1 MVLLKVTCVFRK
13 GFDKMIEI
21 IKAIFYGIIEGI
33 TEWLPVSSTGHLIL
47 FENFWNFNSTAAF
60 IEMFRVVIQLGAILA
75 VVVVFFRDIWP
86 FACKKKYALKPDD
99 KAISCIVLKWDIV
112 TLWFKIIVACLPAIV
127 YGVLF
132 DDDVSEIFGKA
143 IGNSTI
149 KLEFLIVTAMLF
161 LVGILFIVIENKN
174 KGLTPNVSSSLD
186 ISYKAAFIIGLFQ
199 LVAAILPGT
208 SRSGATILGA
218 LMIGIGRKA
227 AAEFTFYLAI
237 PVMFGASVLKA
248 LKFIMEGSSISSTEI
263 AVLVVGCAVA
273 FFVSLFIIKF
283 LLSYI
288 KKHDF
293 KAFGWY
299 RIALGAVLTVYCLV
313 NLL

>member
-1 MVLLKVTCVFRK
+1 ML
-13 GFDKMIEI
+13 EI

-47 FENFWNFNSTAAF
+47 FENFWNFNSSAAF

-86 FACKKKYALKPDD
+86 FATKKTYALKPTD
-99 KAISCIVLKWDIV
+99 KAIGCAVIKWDII
-112 TLWFKIIVACLPAIV
+112 TLWFKIIVACLPAVI
-127 YGVLF
+127 YGILF
-132 DDDVSEIFGKA
+132 DDAVSEIFGRA
-143 IGNSTI
+143 IGDSTI

-161 LVGILFIVIENKN
+161 LVGILFIIIENKN
-174 KGLTPNVSSSLD
+174 KGIAPEVTSSLD
-186 ISYKAAFIIGLFQ
+186 ITYKAAFIIGLFQ

-227 AAEFTFYLAI
+227 AAEFTFYLAV
-237 PVMFGASVLKA
+237 PVMFGASALKA
-248 LKFIMEGSSISSTEI
+248 LKFLMEGSGVSSTEI
-263 AVLVVGCAVA
+263 AVLIVGCVVA

-283 LLSYI
+283 LLNYI

-299 RIALGAVLTVYCLV
+299 RIGLGAILTAYCLI